1 MNLPDAILLLRSKE
15 MKERIRATQWL
26 ARPESVEVQELLLK
40 VLETRSGYEA
50 SIAAEA
56 LGKTVE
62 DDDALRRMVARFL
75 YLSEDGK
82 RRDGGCHIRAHLAY
96 GFGQRRFQG
105 AVTALRIGIR
115 TVQIEP
121 VGGVPFDVGAHL
133 RANCALALGYMMA
146 PDAVR
151 DISLLLFEPN
161 DLLQQKVGA
170 RKSAAQALGLT
181 CDPHALVPLT
191 LKLTYAENEAPDVL
205 QECMQSLV
213 QLEDPR
219 AVEILTPY
227 LSHSDRALAAH
238 AALMIARTG
247 DPSAA
252 ETLYSAIEQFSGEAL
267 QAVVLALASLRT
279 ENARSTLLRL
289 ADSWSMEVRLA
300 LVGVLTGTYA
310 EEEQACLH
318 RLAKSDSSSA
328 VRRAA
333 KEVLAL

>member
-1 MNLPDAILLLRSKE
+1 MYLPDAIRFLKSKE
-15 MKERIRATQWL
+15 TKERIQATQWL
-26 ARPESVEVQELLLK
+26 ARQASVEAQELLLK

-50 SIAAEA
+50 SVAAEA
-56 LGKTVE
+56 LGKMAE
-62 DDDALRRMVARFL
+62 DDEALRRMVARFI
-75 YLSEDGK
+75 YLSEEGK
-82 RRDGGCHIRAHLAY
+82 KRDGGCHIRAHLAY

-105 AVTALRIGIR
+105 AVEALRIGIR
-115 TVQIEP
+115 TVQLEP

-191 LKLTYAENEAPDVL
+191 LKLTYSENEAPDVL

-227 LSHSDRALAAH
+227 LAHSDKALAAY

-252 ETLYSAIEQFSGEAL
+252 EAIYSAVEMFSGEAL

-279 ENARSTLLRL
+279 ENARATLLRL
-289 ADSWSMEVRLA
+289 ADSWSVEVRLA
-300 LVGVLTGTYA
+300 LITSLFGTYA
-310 EEEQACLH
+310 EDEQACLR
-318 RLAKSDSSSA
+318 RLAKSDSSAS

-333 KEVLAL
+333 QDVLSS